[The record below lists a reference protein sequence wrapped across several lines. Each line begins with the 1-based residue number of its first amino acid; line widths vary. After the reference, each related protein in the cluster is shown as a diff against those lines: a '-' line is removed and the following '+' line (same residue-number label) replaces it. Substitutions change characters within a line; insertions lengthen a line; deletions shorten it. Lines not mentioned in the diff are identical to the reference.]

1 LRVLFVNTRPYLP
14 QLFGGIE
21 TTTFD
26 LVQQLL
32 KFGHDAA
39 VMAQI
44 KKYDSLWLRN
54 RVRSRLLQRRFP
66 VDSYRG
72 TRVYRGYEHARAL
85 PGVLADFRPEVL
97 VIAGGPHDSFHLA
110 SDCVCTGVR
119 TVFYCHALI
128 AVRQNPD
135 CRVPAAARLLA
146 NSRYTA
152 RELHD
157 LLGRE
162 ASVIPPLVDP
172 VAYRTPTTRQY
183 VTMINPR
190 RIKGGETAIELARA
204 CPDIPFLLVEA
215 WYPDDSVPP
224 LRAAAARLPNVTWR
238 RATPDMR
245 SIYAKTRILLVPSV
259 WEETW
264 GRVVTEAQASGIPA
278 LARATAAL
286 PESVG
291 PAGVLVPAYAPTDAW
306 VRALRGLWDEPA
318 TYETYVS
325 RAFEFSA
332 RAEAQ
337 PAQRVADFIAALG

>member
-1 LRVLFVNTRPYLP
+1 MRVLFVNPRPYLP
-14 QLFGGIE
+14 QLLGGVE

-26 LVQQLL
+26 LVQELL
-32 KFGHDAA
+32 KCGHDAA

-44 KKYDSLWLRN
+44 KKYDRLWLRN
-54 RVRSRLLQRRFP
+54 RLKSRLTHRRFP

-72 TRVYRGYEHARAL
+72 TRVYRGYEHAHAL
-85 PGVLADFRPEVL
+85 PEVLADFRPDVL
-97 VIAGGPHDSFHLA
+97 VIAGGPPHAFHLA
-110 SDCVCTGVR
+110 KECVR
-119 TVFYCHALI
+119 TGLRTAFYFHELV

-135 CRVPAAARLLA
+135 CGIPAAARLLA

-152 RELHD
+152 RALRD

-162 ASVIPPLVDP
+162 ASAIPPLVDP
-172 VAYRTPTTRQY
+172 AAYRTPTTRQY

-190 RIKGGETAIELARA
+190 GIKGGETAVELARA
-204 CPDIPFLLVEA
+204 CPDIPFLLIEA
-215 WYPDDSVPP
+215 WYPDNTVAP

-238 RATPDMR
+238 RSTADMR
-245 SIYAKTRILLVPSV
+245 GIYAETRILLVPSV

-264 GRVVTEAQASGIPA
+264 ARVVTEAQASGIPA

-291 PAGVLVPAYAPTDAW
+291 PAGVLVPADAPISAW
-306 VRALRGLWDEPA
+306 VRALRALWDDP
-318 TYETYVS
+318 TSYETYVA

-337 PAQRVADFIAALG
+337 PAQRVADFIAAII

>member
-1 LRVLFVNTRPYLP
+1 LRVLFVNPRPYLP
-14 QLFGGIE
+14 QLLGGVE

-26 LVQQLL
+26 LVQQLQ

-39 VMAQI
+39 VMCQI
-44 KKYDSLWLRN
+44 KKYDGLWLRN
-54 RVRSRLLQRRFP
+54 RLMSRLRHRRFP

-85 PGVLADFRPEVL
+85 AEVLADFRPDVL
-97 VIAGGPHDSFHLA
+97 VIAGGPPVSFVLA
-110 SDCVCTGVR
+110 SECVRAGLR
-119 TVFYCHALI
+119 TAFYFHELV
-128 AVRQNPD
+128 AVRQNPL

-152 RELHD
+152 RALRD

-162 ASVIPPLVDP
+162 ASAIPPLVDP
-172 VAYRTPTTRQY
+172 AAYRTPTTRQY

-190 RIKGGETAIELARA
+190 GIKGGETAIELARA
-204 CPDIPFLLVEA
+204 CPYIPFLRVEA
-215 WYPDDSVPP
+215 WYPDDTVAP

-238 RATPDMR
+238 RATADMR
-245 SIYAKTRILLVPSV
+245 SIYATTRVLLVPSI

-278 LARATAAL
+278 LARANAAL

-291 PAGVLVPAYAPTDAW
+291 PAGILVPADAPTGAW
-306 VRALRGLWDEPA
+306 VQALRALWDDA
-318 TYETYVS
+318 VTYETYVAS
-325 RAFEFSA
+325 AFEFSA

-337 PAQRVADFIAALG
+337 PAQRVADFIAALA